1 MTSPAPQSERRVRQA
16 ALDRGRHQGGAA
28 NENFGRGF
36 AALADLAVN
45 GVQLTARASD
55 LATGRVLFSVD
66 DHVAVP
72 TAGIGKVLLLI
83 EVAAQLSDP
92 ELEPALAGGL
102 AILDR
107 LAGDAVSAEGIW
119 QHLQAPS
126 LPVADLAA
134 LVGATGDNLASNVLL
149 RVVGLDAVR
158 TRAESLGLSR
168 TALLDIVR
176 DQRGPDDAPQ
186 LSVGSAG
193 ELAWLFTAL
202 ARGEVVSA
210 EVSQRVVGWLSLHAD
225 LSMVA
230 NAFGLVPLA
239 HRESDH
245 GLLLVNMTGTAAG
258 IRSEV
263 GVLRGPRAGVSYM
276 VSMQFAD
283 TTLAARLEV
292 LDSMRQVGVDLLEYV
307 H

>member
-16 ALDRGRHQGGAA
+16 ALDRGRHQGGEA
-28 NENFGRGF
+28 NDNFGRGF
-36 AALADLAVN
+36 SALADLAVN

-66 DHVAVP
+66 DHVSVP

-83 EVAAQLSDP
+83 EVAAQMSDP
-92 ELEPALAGGL
+92 DFEPAMAGGL

-107 LAGDAVSAEGIW
+107 AAGDAVGAEGLW

-134 LVGATGDNLASNVLL
+134 LVGASGDNLASNVLL

-176 DQRGPDDAPQ
+176 DRRGPDDAPQ

-193 ELAWLFTAL
+193 ELAALFTAL
-202 ARGEVVSA
+202 ARGEVVSP
-210 EVSQRVVGWLSLHAD
+210 EVSQRVVGWLSLHSD

-230 NAFGLVPLA
+230 SAFGLVPLA
-239 HRESDH
+239 HRASDH

-292 LDSMRQVGVDLLEYV
+292 LDGMRQVGLDLLEYV